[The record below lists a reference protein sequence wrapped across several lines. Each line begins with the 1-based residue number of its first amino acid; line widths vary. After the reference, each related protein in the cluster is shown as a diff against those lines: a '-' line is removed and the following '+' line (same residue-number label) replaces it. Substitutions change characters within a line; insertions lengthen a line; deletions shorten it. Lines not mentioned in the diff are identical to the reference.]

1 MKISEEDI
9 VIESKRILLNNTSIK
24 VAREV
29 PMLGRSIDLVVKKG
43 RTIISIEF
51 KLNDWRKGL
60 KQARDYMLASDYSY
74 ICLPE
79 NRKISNELLTTAKL
93 IGVGVYVFSPNE
105 HWPFVEV
112 LKAKRSAIM
121 WKFARDEINKSLKN
135 GSEQR
140 SL

>member
-1 MKISEEDI
+1 MKISEEDL
-9 VIESKRILLNNTSIK
+9 VIESKRILMGHANLK

-43 RTIISIEF
+43 RIIISIEF
-51 KLNDWRKGL
+51 KLNDWKKGL

-79 NRKISNELLTTAKL
+79 NRKISNELIDTAKQ
-93 IGVGVYVFSPNE
+93 IGIGVYVFSPNE
-105 HWPFVEV
+105 HWPFVEI

-121 WKFARDEINKSLKN
+121 WKFARNEINKSLKN
-135 GSEQR
+135 GSDQR